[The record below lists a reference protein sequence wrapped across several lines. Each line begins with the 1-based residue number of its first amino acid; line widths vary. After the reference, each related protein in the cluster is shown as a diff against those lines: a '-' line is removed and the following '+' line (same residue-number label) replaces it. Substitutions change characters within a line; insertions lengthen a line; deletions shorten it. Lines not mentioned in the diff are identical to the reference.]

1 MWCAIRRGHQLIA
14 RVTPTAAVAVA
25 GSRCSSNV
33 AVAAAAMQHRRQSAA
48 AAASQA
54 VCFLPPLSL
63 SLFPTTFATD
73 SAAAAAEETAEE
85 AVPCDLL
92 AGLDIQAHVVKASRG
107 VEPISQSANQPRVK
121 CLSPLN
127 ASAMWFGD
135 SVGGIS
141 SDYWRI
147 AWDDTGTAI

>member
-1 MWCAIRRGHQLIA
+1 MWSSIRRGHQLIA

-54 VCFLPPLSL
+54 VCFLPPSPL

-107 VEPISQSANQPRVK
+107 GKPAKIGA
-121 CLSPLN
+121 LSSCCN
-127 ASAMWFGD
+127 
-135 SVGGIS
+135 S
-141 SDYWRI
+141 SRAFRKYIHLELLFYTILSLGCI
-147 AWDDTGTAI
+147 A